1 MAYNGTVVRVQNVHK
16 EYRRGSE
23 RIDVLQDINLEI
35 PPGDFLALMGPSG
48 SGKTTLLNL
57 MGGLDTPTGGSV
69 DVNGVRINELS
80 GARLSKWR
88 SPHVGFVFPPFNP
101 APLLPPPRHDGTAAL
116 R

>member
-1 MAYNGTVVRVQNVHK
+1 MNGDALVRIAGVQKHFS
-16 EYRRGSE
+16 RGGE
-23 RIDVLQDINLEI
+23 RIEVLKGVNLDI

-88 SPHVGFVFPPFNP
+88 SQHVGFVFPPFNP